1 MALDQEIP
9 GSNPGGPIESS
20 EVKGSVVGAGV
31 GADSFTFSFSEGWPS
46 GLRRRPAKA
55 LGRKALVG
63 SNPTPSVSPGTG
75 GRAAQGARLESVW
88 APRVPRGFE
97 SHPVRS
103 HATSFLLRDSS
114 RGRGA
119 ARRLSEGWQN
129 GNAPVSKTGALTG
142 LRVRIPP
149 PPPYHPVDSSGS
161 GEKGPG
167 APDDQRQ
174 FRTSA
179 RFPNRTGFSRRGTV
193 TIATGAVNAC
203 DVRHPIPGDT
213 SVTMA

>member
-20 EVKGSVVGAGV
+20 EVKGSVAGAGV
-31 GADSFTFSFSEGWPS
+31 GADSFTFSYSEGWPS

-97 SHPVRS
+97 SHPVRC
-103 HATSFLLRDSS
+103 HATSFLLRDSC

-119 ARRLSEGWQN
+119 ARRISEGWQN

-149 PPPYHPVDSSGS
+149 PPLYFTTSYDAHLSAIPIAVSRVLPKLLPAPVNPSC
-161 GEKGPG
+161 
-167 APDDQRQ
+167 
-174 FRTSA
+174 
-179 RFPNRTGFSRRGTV
+179 FPALSK
-193 TIATGAVNAC
+193 
-203 DVRHPIPGDT
+203 
-213 SVTMA
+213 